1 MLDPT
6 FPWIWLGW
14 LLAIAVSFAVIEGV
28 AIAHGKT
35 TLSRFTVT
43 CTAAFPPLIWTIG
56 VICGGLAVH
65 FWWHWC
71 PVGLPSQGG

>member
-1 MLDPT
+1 MLDPS

-14 LLAIAVSFAVIEGV
+14 LLLIGVSFAIIEGI
-28 AIAHGKT
+28 AIARGKT

-43 CTAAFPPLIWTIG
+43 CTAAFPPLIWIIG
-56 VICGGLAVH
+56 VVCGGLAVH

-71 PVGLPSQGG
+71 PAIVPATGG